1 MKVTVALFTA
11 LILATTSAFA
21 GPTGGSGRKPVDP
34 KVTAGKGAKMEVD
47 TNLKSALESAKLD
60 SAIAE
65 KYAEAGVKL
74 SAETVRKIND
84 RLTSEQ
90 SAALGKIMTA
100 SLSTVTNAKSL
111 GDAISTNGKAIA
123 DSANTMATKV
133 IETLLNDK
141 SGAVDLVKMEQ
152 VAQLLSVSKDTLA
165 NDGAS
170 QLKIV
175 EVESALGAG
184 RKIKDLKDCF

>member
-11 LILATTSAFA
+11 LILATTTVFA
-21 GPTGGSGRKPVDP
+21 GPSGGSGRKPVDP

-47 TNLKSALESAKLD
+47 TNLKSALESAKVD

-65 KYAEAGVKL
+65 KYAEAGIKL
-74 SAETVRKIND
+74 SPETVRKIND
-84 RLTSEQ
+84 KLTTEQ
-90 SAALGKIMTA
+90 SAALGKIMSA

-111 GDAISTNGKAIA
+111 GDAISANGKLLA

-141 SGAVDLVKMEQ
+141 SGAVDIAKMEQ
-152 VAQLLSVSKDTLA
+152 VAQLLSVSKDTLS
-165 NDGAS
+165 NDAS
-170 QLKIV
+170 AQLKVI
-175 EVESALGAG
+175 EVETALGAG